1 MKTKAQL
8 AALFC
13 AVGALFACAEEPPPP
28 SVDEF
33 LNNNVLPDATMV
45 RCGANRASTKYEA
58 ECVNAREAIN
68 RIAKAEE
75 DERRAEHEAQSERK
89 RRALRR
95 TQEAAA
101 EARRRAAEAARQREE
116 AAYLA
121 QFGEYPGGEPASA
134 ETPDAH
140 PATTSENPAT
150 VPPAD
155 PVTTPTPPPAGHE
168 VVEAPPANGSDLQSI
183 RDELKRRQDG
193 SQ

>member
-1 MKTKAQL
+1 MTKAQL
-8 AALFC
+8 AAMFC
-13 AVGALFACAEEPPPP
+13 AIGALFACAEEPPPP
-28 SVDEF
+28 TVDEF
-33 LNNNVLPDATMV
+33 LNNSVLLDATMV
-45 RCGANRASTKYEA
+45 RCGVNRASTKYEA

-75 DERRAEHEAQSERK
+75 DARRAEHEAQSQRK

-121 QFGEYPGGEPASA
+121 QFGEHPDGDPESVTGQ
-134 ETPDAH
+134 TQDAH
-140 PATTSENPAT
+140 PATAPERPAE
-150 VPPAD
+150 VPSAE
-155 PVTTPTPPPAGHE
+155 PVTPQPAGNQT
-168 VVEAPPANGSDLQSI
+168 VEAPPESETDLQSI

-193 SQ
+193 GQ